1 MVTNKKYSFS
11 FTGASA
17 LTAETIAIAQ
27 EYKRLGNWDEV
38 KKSTNDQ
45 NLLKKVKQATFTRE
59 FREIKKRLELL
70 TDEQLVLLINGGPDD
85 IKAMIFVFLLKT
97 YSYLFDFVTEVI
109 RTKYLLFDNSMMDSD
124 YNRFFNAKAL
134 IHAELDQ
141 LSGLTR
147 NKVKQVIFTF
157 LIQVG
162 LITERTNG
170 LIIKPYLST
179 ESLNVI
185 IQDQPILLSCFLF
198 SDADIRS
205 AIKMISH
212 D

>member
-17 LTAETIAIAQ
+17 LTAETMAIAQ

-38 KKSTNDQ
+38 KKSTSDQ

-70 TDEQLVLLINGGPDD
+70 TDEQLGLFINGGPDD
-85 IKAMIFVFLLKT
+85 IKAMIFVLLLKK
-97 YSYLFDFVTEVI
+97 YSYLFDFVIEVV
-109 RTKYLLFDNSMMDSD
+109 RTKYLLFDNVMMDSD

-134 IHAELDQ
+134 IHTELDQ

-170 LIIKPYLST
+170 LIIKPYLSA